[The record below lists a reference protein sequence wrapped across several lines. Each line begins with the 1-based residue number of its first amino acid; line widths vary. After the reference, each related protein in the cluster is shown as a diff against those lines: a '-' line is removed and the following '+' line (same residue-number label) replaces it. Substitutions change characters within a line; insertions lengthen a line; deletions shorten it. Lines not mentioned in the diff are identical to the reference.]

1 MKQPPPHSSPLQ
13 GEEDRAAIPPSP
25 CKGDGWGGGQF
36 FSSRTFVFIVV
47 AIFLGPLGNALAASG
62 RQPAPPGSFKGSPP
76 EYTRFSAAELQRGFL
91 ALAFGSDL
99 RIGARPRGIR
109 RFDHP
114 IRAAVI
120 GGGSVDRAAAMQ
132 RILDEYAGKAPNL
145 NLSIV
150 ADTRPADVEV
160 RLIDE
165 KDFKSALRA
174 AFGVKVTKTFV
185 ARTDPQCMTSV
196 KSSADGEIV
205 RTVSFII
212 VDKGDD
218 VFLDCAYH
226 ELLHA
231 FGLSNHDQRNPW
243 TTLNQKRM
251 VGYLSVYDRALLTLL
266 YDPRITPGMTAAQ
279 ARALL
284 PRVIGDLGLAEPAR
298 GRKQGR

>member
-1 MKQPPPHSSPLQ
+1 MMFGATARSLL
-13 GEEDRAAIPPSP
+13 AAA
-25 CKGDGWGGGQF
+25 
-36 FSSRTFVFIVV
+36 FSVLVI
-47 AIFLGPLGNALAASG
+47 AAAYAASG
-62 RQPAPPGSFKGSPP
+62 REPPPPGSLAGAPP
-76 EYTRFSAAELQRGFL
+76 QYTHFSRGEIMRGFL

-99 RIGARPRGIR
+99 RIGARPRGVR

-120 GGGSVDRAAAMQ
+120 ADGSVDRAAAM
-132 RILDEYAGKAPNL
+132 RRVLDEYAAEIPNL
-145 NLSIV
+145 QLSTV
-150 ADTRPADVEV
+150 AETATADVEV

-165 KDFKSALRA
+165 KSFHSALRE
-174 AFGVKVTKTFV
+174 AFGARITKTFV

-196 KSSADGEIV
+196 KSGADGGIV
-205 RTVSFII
+205 RSVSFII

-251 VGYLSVYDRALLTLL
+251 VGYLSVYDRALLALL
-266 YDPRITPGMTAAQ
+266 YDPRIRPGMTAAQ
-279 ARALL
+279 ARAAL
-284 PRVIGDLGLAEPAR
+284 PRAIKELGLAPA
-298 GRKQGR
+298 KDE